1 MQNDKR
7 GQAVRNKAKRDSA
20 ACRYVVGVL
29 RFHRDQK
36 HPTIERESWR
46 DDGDRSSL
54 AWLHYRQLAI
64 NNGHVPFMTGRSNII
79 DRGSPHTTMQG
90 GQLQYRAK
98 QKQRVAVITLLCG

>member
-36 HPTIERESWR
+36 HPTIERER
-46 DDGDRSSL
+46 VGGMMADGDRSSL
-54 AWLHYRQLAI
+54 AWLHYRQL
-64 NNGHVPFMTGRSNII
+64 
-79 DRGSPHTTMQG
+79 
-90 GQLQYRAK
+90 
-98 QKQRVAVITLLCG
+98 

>member
-36 HPTIERESWR
+36 HPTIERERVGGMMGIVRPS
-46 DDGDRSSL
+46 
-54 AWLHYRQLAI
+54 
-64 NNGHVPFMTGRSNII
+64 
-79 DRGSPHTTMQG
+79 RG
-90 GQLQYRAK
+90 Y
-98 QKQRVAVITLLCG
+98 ITVN